1 MKPFDIFGSHDLDL
15 FEAKIPSRKEPK
27 ETDGNDVYENMFT
40 HDGLVP
46 TFRFS
51 NHSKAGDAI
60 QEVHDVGLRYK
71 IHVDRR
77 VGIIRWLSSVLRNR
91 SKSMVRRISVAP
103 LLEDRRTPLSIFC
116 AYQQPIHIS

>member
-1 MKPFDIFGSHDLDL
+1 MKPFDIFGSHDLDI
-15 FEAKIPSRKEPK
+15 FEAKIPSGKEPK

-91 SKSMVRRISVAP
+91 SKSMLRRISVAP
-103 LLEDRRTPLSIFC
+103 LLDDRKTPLSIFC